1 MKQASNQRRSRRG
14 NGGKRQSKNSNFD
27 SNGPDIRVRGN
38 AQQVLDKYLA
48 LARDAA
54 SAGDRVASE
63 NYYQHAE
70 HYYRVLHAN
79 SGDDRRN
86 GEGGNRNPRP
96 VNTPAN
102 PDGAAEAMDQEALER
117 QQRAENSGKS
127 GRNDAKNKPAEAEV
141 IVKSTPEAPAEAT
154 EDDGADGQPT
164 EPAVA

>member
-1 MKQASNQRRSRRG
+1 MKQGTNQRRSRRG
-14 NGGKRQSKNSNFD
+14 SGNGKRPSKNSNFD

-48 LARDAA
+48 LARDAT

-70 HYYRVLHAN
+70 HYYRILHAN

-96 VNTPAN
+96 ANTPAN
-102 PDGAAEAMDQEALER
+102 PDGAAEAMDQQDFEA
-117 QQRAENSGKS
+117 QQQ
-127 GRNDAKNKPAEAEV
+127 AEA
-141 IVKSTPEAPAEAT
+141 
-154 EDDGADGQPT
+154 
-164 EPAVA
+164 

>member
-1 MKQASNQRRSRRG
+1 MKQGTNQRRSRRG
-14 NGGKRQSKNSNFD
+14 NGNGKRPSKNSNFD

-70 HYYRVLHAN
+70 HYYRILHAN
-79 SGDDRRN
+79 AGDDRRN

-96 VNTPAN
+96 ANTPAN
-102 PDGAAEAMDQEALER
+102 PDGAAEAMDQQAFEK
-117 QQRAENSGKS
+117 QKQ
-127 GRNDAKNKPAEAEV
+127 AEAEV
-141 IVKSTPEAPAEAT
+141 IVTTPPQAPVEAEN
-154 EDDGADGQPT
+154 EDGAETPPT